1 MGDIAAESRVGA
13 LKRAFERI
21 TDRREKKVITNLV
34 NEHRAGT
41 LTPDKAYSTVIAIS
55 ELRLARSDIGQEDLR

>member
-1 MGDIAAESRVGA
+1 MGDVAAEARVAA

-21 TDRREKKVITNLV
+21 TDKREKKVITGLV
-34 NEHRAGT
+34 NEHRNGT

-55 ELRLARSDIGQEDLR
+55 ELRLAKSGIGPEDLQ